1 MDEMNRAAWI
11 SIVSGS
17 LTSIAAAPVLPA
29 ETGFYLS
36 AGAGHAEENPGKSSG
51 LNVST
56 GFPFNEIQHIDPD
69 RVDAD
74 ESDVAWSV
82 AAGYRFNPHV
92 AAEVAY
98 LDFGTTDFS
107 EHYRFSASS
116 VVFLPIELTRTYSSK
131 VTGPALSV
139 LGSLPVGRGFDV
151 FLRAGV
157 LFADRKVEVA
167 QSVGLGKTTFGST
180 VWMGGAGVDWSF
192 ASRWAVRAEYQRT
205 GNLDAT
211 FLAGETDLERVS
223 LSVLF
228 RL

>member
-1 MDEMNRAAWI
+1 MNRAAWI

-17 LTSIAAAPVLPA
+17 LTSIAAAPVLAA

-36 AGAGHAEENPGKSSG
+36 AGAGHAKENPGKSIG
-51 LNVST
+51 TNIAT
-56 GFPFNEIQHIDPD
+56 GFPPIAIQHIDPD
-69 RVDAD
+69 RVDVD
-74 ESDVAWSV
+74 GSDVAWS
-82 AAGYRFNPHV
+82 AAVGYRFNPHV

-98 LDFGTTDFS
+98 MDFGTTDFS
-107 EHYRFSASS
+107 EHYRFSS
-116 VVFLPIELTRTYSSK
+116 LPIPLSGEFVRAYSSK

-139 LGSLPVGRGFDV
+139 LGSLPVGKGFDV

-157 LFADRKVEVA
+157 LFADRKLEVA
-167 QSVGLGKTTFGST
+167 QSVGLGATTFGSK
-180 VWMGGAGVDWSF
+180 VWLGGVGVDWSF
-192 ASRWAVRAEYQRT
+192 ASRWALQAEYQRT

-211 FLAGETDLERVS
+211 FLAGDTDLERVS